1 MAFTNT
7 SVNNLH
13 EERGI
18 LREVNMY
25 DRTINTTQ
33 LSVQDSELIDNPEN
47 SHEEILLDSN
57 QVVLNGEPDLYNFWD
72 VFKKISA
79 LSIPMALS
87 FTFSMEIFL
96 VSLLLNSTS
105 EDDDELAATTLI
117 TIMLNTL
124 VVIGAS
130 PLFAMSVLTSNKIG
144 DLEEAEVNH
153 INEDILA
160 KKREYIAG
168 INRNGLYL
176 STVLTPVVFS
186 GMFFSKPILT
196 DIFKQKEIVAQ
207 IAQDFLRVYAPAVP
221 GLMVRFSS
229 EQMLFSFGRS
239 GYAMISGLL
248 SLGVGTGLAISL
260 ERGLLGLPSMGA
272 AGIAIGFAAEA
283 YLTAFA
289 YSIYLA
295 RHRDFENYKFFHIFK
310 RFENQFSQLKDLI
323 KMGSSIS
330 LSVASE
336 MAMNLSVGVISG
348 LTGIKQQSA
357 ISYVNQF
364 SFLNFLALAGFGQ
377 SCSQEVNRQIGAK
390 RYENASRIGKYG
402 LSTTMIY
409 TSPIPIFFSVAPQ
422 FLILSASKPQEIVDM
437 LKYLA
442 PIMGAGV
449 VIDSARYNL
458 LQQLRVLGDLKGS
471 TIISISGLSL
481 GIAMSAILGLKTH
494 LDIYGVAI
502 GNTGGILLASGGL
515 FYRWCQRI
523 KSEHIR
529 DINEV
534 SVSENP
540 SNKKSFANNL
550 CGFFSKC
557 SKPQEGE
564 RQYLLSSPEINNSML

>member
-1 MAFTNT
+1 
-7 SVNNLH
+7 
-13 EERGI
+13 
-18 LREVNMY
+18 MY

-47 SHEEILLDSN
+47 SHEEILLDSD
-57 QVVLNGEPDLYNFWD
+57 QVALDGEPDLYNFWD

>member
-1 MAFTNT
+1 
-7 SVNNLH
+7 
-13 EERGI
+13 
-18 LREVNMY
+18 MY
-25 DRTINTTQ
+25 DRSINKTQ

-47 SHEEILLDSN
+47 SQEEILLDSD
-57 QVVLNGEPDLYNFWD
+57 QVALDGEPDLYNFWD

-144 DLEEAEVNH
+144 DLEEVEVNH

-248 SLGVGTGLAISL
+248 SLGVGTSLAISL

-348 LTGIKQQSA
+348 LTGIKQHSA

-409 TSPIPIFFSVAPQ
+409 TSPIPIFFSFAPR

-481 GIAMSAILGLKTH
+481 GIAMSAILGLKTN

-502 GNTGGILLASGGL
+502 GNTGGILLASSGL

-523 KSEHIR
+523 KSERIR

-534 SVSENP
+534 PVSENP

-550 CGFFSKC
+550 CGFFRKC

-564 RQYLLSSPEINNSML
+564 RQYLLLSPQMNHSML